1 MGLALDEPND
11 DEVLVQVNGLDV
23 IIGEKV
29 KGFAEGSLV
38 DYTKSSYGEGFTIRN
53 VNSGC

>member
-1 MGLALDEPND
+1 MP
-11 DEVLVQVNGLDV
+11 VQVNGLDV
-23 IIGEKV
+23 LISDKV

-53 VNSGC
+53 ANSGC